1 MTTIAQPRR
10 SWFRKFV
17 LAAFVL
23 ASNDALAA
31 VVWMKARD
39 YRSEEQ
45 SPWFQGLANGSL
57 YLEDF
62 LAGPNL
68 SRTFVTP
75 YISSPAGRKG
85 NESGYHS
92 VDGDDGII
100 DEFGRFG
107 GSYEMGGTSAPD
119 GAIVNF
125 RFDFSRNNDGELP
138 RSVGLVVTNA
148 FMNTFRPTGNTSVA
162 TMFDSAGGRIA
173 EWVIDDMPLSII
185 QSSLEWRPYYT
196 NGAQFVGVVSD
207 VGIASFTITGV
218 NYIDHV
224 QYSFDR
230 IPEPRLA
237 VLGLLA
243 SSWYGIARRRRAE
256 GDPAKSTEHG
266 MHS

>member
-1 MTTIAQPRR
+1 MGGQSLSGRHFLSFNKPTTAARVRLITLIRPTEQQQQQGTAPDRWPRKRCSVGGPDRDHAQYT
-10 SWFRKFV
+10 S
-17 LAAFVL
+17 
-23 ASNDALAA
+23 SNDALAA

-125 RFDFSRNNDGELP
+125 RFDFSRNNDAELP

-162 TMFDSAGGRIA
+162 TIFDSAGGRIA

-196 NGAQFVGVVSD
+196 NGAQLVGVVSD

-218 NYIDHV
+218 N
-224 QYSFDR
+224 
-230 IPEPRLA
+230 
-237 VLGLLA
+237 
-243 SSWYGIARRRRAE
+243 
-256 GDPAKSTEHG
+256 
-266 MHS
+266 